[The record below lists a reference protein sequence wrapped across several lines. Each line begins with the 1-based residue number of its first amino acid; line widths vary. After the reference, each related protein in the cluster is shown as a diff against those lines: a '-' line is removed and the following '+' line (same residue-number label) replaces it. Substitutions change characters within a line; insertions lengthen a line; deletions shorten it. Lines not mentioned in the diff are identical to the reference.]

1 MQDLQ
6 HFKNDITLILSRE
19 RLDTYDSL
27 EQYKENLKLISFITP
42 KISSL
47 EIYLR
52 NALDYCLTQIKGSDW
67 VFSEDSLTNLMNEQ
81 KEKKK
86 EITHSLILSK
96 MSLGAVIKLIF
107 CYKLE
112 GVILDLKRINFKSYY
127 PNNKNALFINNKK
140 NPLFINNKKNPLFI
154 NNKKNPLSSAS
165 KVHIALNLLWT
176 IRNRAYHWENLLKTK
191 PNNRP
196 LITTYSTGLKDN
208 DRAKMPINI
217 SVEPSKIVLFLD
229 DLIKSIGNK
238 DLENLS
244 GL

>member
-6 HFKNDITLILSRE
+6 DFKNNITLILSKD

-42 KISSL
+42 KISNL

-52 NALDYCLTQIKGSDW
+52 NALDYCLTQMKGSEW
-67 VFSEDSLTNLMNEQ
+67 VFNENSLTDLINEQ

-96 MSLGAVIKLIF
+96 MSLGAVVRLIF

-112 GVILDLKRINFKSYY
+112 GIILDLRAYRLRAYYHENKDTLLIKGKKRLLYNYIK
-127 PNNKNALFINNKK
+127 A
-140 NPLFINNKKNPLFI
+140 
-154 NNKKNPLSSAS
+154 
-165 KVHIALNLLWT
+165 HIALNLLWT
-176 IRNRAYHWENLLKTK
+176 IRNRAYHWENLLKIQ
-191 PNNRP
+191 PNKRP
-196 LITTYSTGLKDN
+196 RITTSFSGKTKN
-208 DRAKMPINI
+208 IPMDRILVI
-217 SVEPSKIVLFLD
+217 GVEPNKITLFLD

-238 DLENLS
+238 DFEYLS
-244 GL
+244 SL

>member
-6 HFKNDITLILSRE
+6 DFKNNITLILSKD

-42 KISSL
+42 KISNL

-52 NALDYCLTQIKGSDW
+52 NALDYCLTQMKGSEW
-67 VFSEDSLTNLMNEQ
+67 VFNENSLTDLINEQ

-96 MSLGAVIKLIF
+96 MSLGAVIRLIF

-112 GVILDLKRINFKSYY
+112 GVILDLRAYRFRAYYHENKDTLLIKGKKRLLHNYI
-127 PNNKNALFINNKK
+127 
-140 NPLFINNKKNPLFI
+140 
-154 NNKKNPLSSAS
+154 

-176 IRNRAYHWENLLKTK
+176 IRNRAYHWENLLKIQ
-191 PNNRP
+191 PNKRP
-196 LITTYSTGLKDN
+196 RITTSFSGKTKN
-208 DRAKMPINI
+208 IPMDRILVI
-217 SVEPSKIVLFLD
+217 GIEPNKITLFLD
-229 DLIKSIGNK
+229 DLIKSVGNK
-238 DLENLS
+238 DFADLS
-244 GL
+244 SL

>member
-6 HFKNDITLILSRE
+6 DFKNDITLILSKD
-19 RLDTYDSL
+19 RLETYDNL

-42 KISSL
+42 KISNL

-52 NALDYCLTQIKGSDW
+52 NALDYCLTQMKGSDW
-67 VFSEDSLTNLMNEQ
+67 VFSENSLTNLINEQ

-112 GVILDLKRINFKSYY
+112 GVVRDLRAYRFRAYY
-127 PNNKNALFINNKK
+127 HENKDTLLIK
-140 NPLFINNKKNPLFI
+140 NRKQN
-154 NNKKNPLSSAS
+154 LSNYA
-165 KVHIALNLLWT
+165 KAHIALNLLWT
-176 IRNRAYHWENLLKTK
+176 IRNRAYHWENLLKLRA
-191 PNNRP
+191 NNRP
-196 LITTYSTGLKDN
+196 RITTRFIRELEKPTSKSFNFGI
-208 DRAKMPINI
+208 MPN
-217 SVEPSKIVLFLD
+217 KIVSFLD

-238 DLENLS
+238 DLEKLS
-244 GL
+244 SL

>member
-6 HFKNDITLILSRE
+6 HFKNDITLILSKD
-19 RLDTYDSL
+19 RLAAYDSL

-67 VFSEDSLTNLMNEQ
+67 VFSENSLTNLINEQ

-96 MSLGAVIKLIF
+96 MSLGAVIRLIF

-112 GVILDLKRINFKSYY
+112 GVVLDLRAYRFRAYY
-127 PNNKNALFINNKK
+127 HENKDTLLIK
-140 NPLFINNKKNPLFI
+140 NRKQN
-154 NNKKNPLSSAS
+154 LSNYA
-165 KVHIALNLLWT
+165 KAHIALNLLWT

-196 LITTYSTGLKDN
+196 RITTCFTGLKDN
-208 DRAKMPINI
+208 DMAKMSMNI

>member
-19 RLDTYDSL
+19 RLDTYDNL

-42 KISSL
+42 KISNL

-67 VFSEDSLTNLMNEQ
+67 VFSENSLTDLINEQ
-81 KEKKK
+81 KKK
-86 EITHSLILSK
+86 EITRSLILSK
-96 MSLGAVIKLIF
+96 MSLGAVIRLIF

-112 GVILDLKRINFKSYY
+112 GVILDLKCINFKSYY
-127 PNNKNALFINNKK
+127 PNNKNT
-140 NPLFINNKKNPLFI
+140 LFI

-196 LITTYSTGLKDN
+196 RITTYFTRLKDN
-208 DRAKMPINI
+208 DRAKMPINMNI

>member
-52 NALDYCLTQIKGSDW
+52 NALDYCLTQIKGNEW
-67 VFSEDSLTNLMNEQ
+67 VFDEVSLIPLIEAL
-81 KEKKK
+81 KDKKK
-86 EITHSLILSK
+86 EITHSLVLSK
-96 MSLGAVIKLIF
+96 MSLEAVIKLIF
-107 CYKLE
+107 CHKLE
-112 GVILDLKRINFKSYY
+112 GVVLDLKRINFKSYY
-127 PNNKNALFINNKK
+127 PNNKNA
-140 NPLFINNKKNPLFI
+140 LFI

-196 LITTYSTGLKDN
+196 RITTYFTGLKDN
-208 DRAKMPINI
+208 DRAKISMNI

-244 GL
+244 SL

>member
-67 VFSEDSLTNLMNEQ
+67 VFSEDSLTNLINDQ
-81 KEKKK
+81 NKKRKKKK

-96 MSLGAVIKLIF
+96 MSLGAVVKLIF

-112 GVILDLKRINFKSYY
+112 GIILDLKCINFKSYY
-127 PNNKNALFINNKK
+127 PNNKNA
-140 NPLFINNKKNPLFI
+140 LFI

-196 LITTYSTGLKDN
+196 RITTYSTGLKDN
-208 DRAKMPINI
+208 DRAKMPMNI

-244 GL
+244 SL

>member
-67 VFSEDSLTNLMNEQ
+67 VFSEDSLTNLMNEL

-112 GVILDLKRINFKSYY
+112 GVILDLRTYSLKAYY
-127 PNNKNALFINNKK
+127 KDNKDTLLIKGRK
-140 NPLFINNKKNPLFI
+140 QH
-154 NNKKNPLSSAS
+154 LSNYA
-165 KVHIALNLLWT
+165 KAYIALNLLWT
-176 IRNRAYHWENLLKTK
+176 IRNRAYHWENLLKLRA
-191 PNNRP
+191 NNRP
-196 LITTYSTGLKDN
+196 RITTYFTGLKDN
-208 DRAKMPINI
+208 DRAKMPMNI

-244 GL
+244 SL

>member
-6 HFKNDITLILSRE
+6 HFKNDITLILSKD
-19 RLDTYDSL
+19 RLVAYDSL

-67 VFSEDSLTNLMNEQ
+67 VFNENSLTDLINDQ

-96 MSLGAVIKLIF
+96 MSLGAVIRLIF

-112 GVILDLKRINFKSYY
+112 GVVLDLRAYRFRAYYHENKDTLLIKGKKRLLYNYIK
-127 PNNKNALFINNKK
+127 A
-140 NPLFINNKKNPLFI
+140 
-154 NNKKNPLSSAS
+154 
-165 KVHIALNLLWT
+165 HIALNLLWT
-176 IRNRAYHWENLLKTK
+176 IRNRMYHWENLLKIQ
-191 PNNRP
+191 PNKHPR
-196 LITTYSTGLKDN
+196 ITTSFSGKTK
-208 DRAKMPINI
+208 NI
-217 SVEPSKIVLFLD
+217 PMDKILVIGIEPNKITLFLD
-229 DLIKSIGNK
+229 DLIKSIRNK
-238 DLENLS
+238 DFEDLS
-244 GL
+244 SL

>member
-6 HFKNDITLILSRE
+6 HFKNDITLILSKD
-19 RLDTYDSL
+19 RLIAYDSL
-27 EQYKENLKLISFITP
+27 EQYKENLKLIASITP
-42 KISSL
+42 KISNL

-67 VFSEDSLTNLMNEQ
+67 VFSESALTPLIKEL

-96 MSLGAVIKLIF
+96 MSLGAVVRLIF

-112 GVILDLKRINFKSYY
+112 GVVLDLRAYRFRAYY
-127 PNNKNALFINNKK
+127 HENKDTLLIK
-140 NPLFINNKKNPLFI
+140 NRKQN
-154 NNKKNPLSSAS
+154 LSNYA
-165 KVHIALNLLWT
+165 KAHIALNLLWT

-196 LITTYSTGLKDN
+196 RIATPFNGKTENIPMDKILVIGIEPNKIT
-208 DRAKMPINI
+208 
-217 SVEPSKIVLFLD
+217 LFLD

-238 DLENLS
+238 NLESLS
-244 GL
+244 SL

>member
-19 RLDTYDSL
+19 RLNTYDSL

-67 VFSEDSLTNLMNEQ
+67 VFSENSLTNLINEQ

-96 MSLGAVIKLIF
+96 MSLGAVIRLIF

-112 GVILDLKRINFKSYY
+112 GVILDLRAYRFRAYY
-127 PNNKNALFINNKK
+127 HENKDTLLIK
-140 NPLFINNKKNPLFI
+140 NRKQN
-154 NNKKNPLSSAS
+154 LSNYA
-165 KVHIALNLLWT
+165 KAHIALNLLWT
-176 IRNRAYHWENLLKTK
+176 IRNRAYHWENLLKIQ

-196 LITTYSTGLKDN
+196 RITTYFTGLKDN
-208 DRAKMPINI
+208 DRAKMPMNI